1 MADLVGL
8 VGSMTVDEHD
18 CFDWFDEQPDSCQL
32 CFGVVDSRQLRR
44 PNVPYTED
52 ELFCD
57 ACASE
62 IEERYGNESFIL

>member
-1 MADLVGL
+1 
-8 VGSMTVDEHD
+8 MTVDEHD
-18 CFDWFDEQPDSCQL
+18 SYLDWFDELPDSCL
-32 CFGVVDSRQLRR
+32 CGAVVDLRLLRR

-62 IEERYGNESFIL
+62 IEERYGEIERLVL